1 MTAADA
7 GPAVRVVV
15 HDLGRSGVPVVLLR
29 YLAAAPDAA
38 RARVSV
44 LAAHDGPLR
53 SELEAMRIPV
63 AAVWSAG
70 RRAPGRV
77 AAGALGLLGARGAA
91 GRGLVVDVR
100 RVARRLPRPDV
111 VVLHGAGAVG
121 VPGAVPS
128 DVPVVVHL
136 HELDTALGRSVE
148 PAGLRRVLDR
158 AASVAVVA
166 APVRD
171 ALSAYSGWRGPAVEL
186 PGVADLVTADPPGPV
201 ADGAVVGVGA
211 PDWRKGADRMELL
224 AAELDRRGR
233 GVDVRWVGGRPSGRD
248 AVWVDAPSAVAWVP
262 PSDRPWEVAG
272 PVRIVV
278 VPSREDP
285 LPLAVLEAGA
295 RGLPVVAM
303 RTGGLVDLLDGRRG
317 VLVERGDVVGLVD
330 AVDGLVADP
339 ERARA
344 VGRSLHAIVRRDHD
358 PQAVSARWWRW
369 IESAAGPVALRPQ
382 GAAG

>member
-1 MTAADA
+1 VTAADA
-7 GPAVRVVV
+7 GPAVRIVV

-29 YLAAAPDAA
+29 YLAAAPGAA

-53 SELEAMRIPV
+53 GELEAMGIPV
-63 AAVWSAG
+63 SAVWSAG

-128 DVPVVVHL
+128 DVPVVVHI

-166 APVRD
+166 AAVRD
-171 ALSAYSGWRGPAVEL
+171 ALSAYSGWHGPVVEL
-186 PGVADLVTADPPGPV
+186 PGVPDLVTDDPSGPEPS
-201 ADGAVVGVGA
+201 GAVLGLGA

-224 AAELDRRGR
+224 AAELARRGR
-233 GVDVRWVGGRPSGRD
+233 GVDVRWVGGRPSGRE
-248 AVWVDAPSAVAWVP
+248 AAWVDAPSAVSWAP

-272 PVRIVV
+272 PVRLVV

-303 RTGGLVDLLDGRRG
+303 RTGGLVDLLDGGRG

-358 PQAVSARWWRW
+358 PQVVAAGWWRW
-369 IESAAGPVALRPQ
+369 VESAAGPVAPRPQ
-382 GAAG
+382 DATG